1 MKKYV
6 SPDYEIEKFTI
17 ESVLTSSGIGGDGNN
32 EVDGG
37 NGGDSGFDFL

>member
-17 ESVLTSSGIGGDGNN
+17 GSVLTTSGPDTYDDGDK
-32 EVDGG
+32 
-37 NGGDSGFDFL
+37 FQF

>member
-1 MKKYV
+1 MKKYI

-17 ESVLTSSGIGGDGNN
+17 TSVFTSSGIDGDGNN

-37 NGGDSGFDFL
+37 DGGFDF